1 MCMGYAYI
9 PRNLSVRQHNAVG
22 LRLFDE
28 TRTISDWHA
37 HQLQAHFFIFTYSDA
52 DKRSP
57 WNCII
62 QLFATAAN
70 TGCNCLPTIV

>member
-9 PRNLSVRQHNAVG
+9 PGNLSVRQHNAVG

-37 HQLQAHFFIFTYSDA
+37 HQLQAHFLYVHILMLTREALGTVSYSYLLQ
-52 DKRSP
+52 P
-57 WNCII
+57 LT
-62 QLFATAAN
+62 QGATVY
-70 TGCNCLPTIV
+70 LQ